1 MMIDKKIEQLKKL
14 VIEEANLVEKMINL
28 AIDGL
33 LQRDSDMLLQVE
45 LWEAEVNNYEVQ
57 IDREVISLLA
67 LQQPE
72 AKHLRIILMISKMNN
87 DLERMGDLA
96 VNIAENAQYLI
107 KKPIIKKYLN
117 LPTMAD
123 LTQNML
129 RDAITAFIGED
140 RELAAQVCESDDEVD
155 DLNEQIYRVLITYK
169 MEDPKA
175 IKHALKINRIAACLE
190 RIADLSTNIAEET
203 IYIAVGQDIK
213 HQEIEE

>member
-155 DLNEQIYRVLITYK
+155 DLNEQIYRVLITYM
-169 MEDPKA
+169 MEDPKV
-175 IKHALKINRIAACLE
+175 IKRALKINRIAACLE